1 MPSITNFDR
10 LKDIHAEARRC
21 GTNSRAWIEFACT
34 MMDSFPLLYE
44 TAKRMNAA
52 FNRQLKT
59 EDALRNL
66 LAQIEL
72 HTDCMSGLIE
82 SESLADFVEE
92 AEESLRT
99 SSAWKNVDEEL
110 PDADTTVLVCTKD
123 CAEPVWIGYLD
134 GDIWRDI
141 DSLPINVTHWCH
153 LPTPAEAAV

>member
-1 MPSITNFDR
+1 MPAITNLDQ
-10 LKDIHAEARRC
+10 LKSLHGESRRR

-92 AEESLRT
+92 AEEALRT
-99 SSAWKNVDEEL
+99 SSAWKSVDDEL
-110 PDADTTVLVCTKD
+110 PDADTTVLVCTKG
-123 CAEPVWIGYLD
+123 CVEPVWIGYLD
-134 GDIWRDI
+134 GEVWRDI
-141 DSLPINVTHWCH
+141 DSVPIVVTHWTDF
-153 LPTPAEAAV
+153 PQPAGSVD